1 MAKNVCEVLLDIL
14 APVST
19 RQIFGMTGDALNP
32 FLDAI
37 RRDGRFEWMGIRHE
51 ETGAFAAS
59 AQAKLSGKLAVCAG
73 TVGPGA
79 LHLINGLY
87 DAKRDRAPVL
97 AITGHVPL
105 SEQGTDFFQ
114 ETNLKAIFEDI
125 CVYNQYVNSAS
136 QMPRVAQQAVQIAL
150 TKGGVAHLSIPTDVI
165 KNEVPRS
172 DLSREIINP
181 ESTVIP
187 CPSELE
193 KIANVLNK
201 GNKIAIL
208 AGDGCRG
215 ARDELLAVAKKLNA
229 PIVRTLRGTDVMEYD
244 NPYWIGG
251 LGMLGSTQGLVAM
264 EACDTML
271 MIGSDFPYSMFLPS
285 SKEIIQ
291 IDIRAA
297 HLGKRC
303 PVTHGVVGHVKPT
316 LTALEP
322 MLQQQS
328 DSAFLNDIQS
338 RREKWDVRMDKKA
351 DPLRGKKGIPP
362 QAVTRMACDLADDD
376 AVFIADV
383 GEITAWSARHLR
395 IRGKQRLLGSF
406 NHGSVGVAVP
416 SSMGVQALD
425 KSRQVVA
432 LAGDGGFGMMMQDL
446 ITAVRYELPVTFVIY
461 NNSKLGFIELEMLA
475 SGLPTYGTKLV
486 NPNFVAYAEACGAK
500 GRRVEKGQ
508 DLEEAILEAYASKS
522 PYVLD
527 VVVNPNELI
536 PPPKIQPAHAW
547 GYSLAKLKEIFIED
561 DQV

>member
-105 SEQGTDFFQ
+105 TEQGTDFFQ
-114 ETNLKAIFEDI
+114 ETNLKGIFEDV

-150 TKGGVAHLSIPTDVI
+150 TEGGVAHLSIPTDVI
-165 KNEVPRS
+165 KNDVPQS

-181 ESTVIP
+181 ESTVVP
-187 CPSELE
+187 CPSEIE
-193 KIANVLNK
+193 KVAGLLNDGK
-201 GNKIAIL
+201 RVAIL
-208 AGDGCRG
+208 AGAGCRG
-215 ARDELLAVAKKLNA
+215 ARDELLAIAKKLNA
-229 PIVRTLRGTDVMEYD
+229 PIVRTLRGTDVMEYE

-251 LGMLGSTQGLVAM
+251 LGMLGSTQGLAAM

-285 SKEIIQ
+285 GKEIIQ

-303 PVTHGVVGHVKPT
+303 PVTTGVVGHVKPT
-316 LTALEP
+316 LIALEP
-322 MLQQQS
+322 LLVQQS
-328 DSAFLNDIQS
+328 DSEFLTNIQS
-338 RREKWDVRMDKKA
+338 RREKWDARMDKKA
-351 DPLRGKKGIPP
+351 NPLRGKAIPP
-362 QAVTRMACDLADDD
+362 QAVTRMACDMANDD
-376 AVFIADV
+376 AVFVADV

-395 IRGKQRLLGSF
+395 IRGTQRLLGSF

-416 SSMGVQALD
+416 SSIGVQALD
-425 KSRQVVA
+425 RGRQVVA
-432 LAGDGGFGMMMQDL
+432 MAGDGGFGMMMQDL
-446 ITAVRYELPVTFVIY
+446 VTAVRYELPITFIVY

-475 SGLPTYGTKLV
+475 SGLPKYGTKLV
-486 NPNFVAYAEACGAK
+486 NPDFVAYAEACGAH
-500 GRRVEKGQ
+500 GRRVEKGE
-508 DLEEAILEAYASKS
+508 DLEAAINEAYAAKG
-522 PYVLD
+522 PFLLD
-527 VVVNPNELI
+527 AVVNPDELI

-547 GYSLAKLKEIFIED
+547 GYSLAKLKEIFLED
-561 DQV
+561 EQV

>member
-376 AVFIADV
+376 AVFIAC
-383 GEITAWSARHLR
+383 
-395 IRGKQRLLGSF
+395 LLYTSP
-406 NHGSVGVAVP
+406 SPRDLSTSRMP
-416 SSMGVQALD
+416 SSA
-425 KSRQVVA
+425 
-432 LAGDGGFGMMMQDL
+432 
-446 ITAVRYELPVTFVIY
+446 
-461 NNSKLGFIELEMLA
+461 
-475 SGLPTYGTKLV
+475 
-486 NPNFVAYAEACGAK
+486 
-500 GRRVEKGQ
+500 
-508 DLEEAILEAYASKS
+508 
-522 PYVLD
+522 
-527 VVVNPNELI
+527 
-536 PPPKIQPAHAW
+536 
-547 GYSLAKLKEIFIED
+547 
-561 DQV
+561 

>member
-37 RRDGRFEWMGIRHE
+37 RRDSRFEWIGIRHE

-105 SEQGTDFFQ
+105 TEQGTDFFQ
-114 ETNLKAIFEDI
+114 ETNLKGIFEDI

-150 TKGGVAHLSIPTDVI
+150 TEGGVAHLSIPTDVI
-165 KNEVPRS
+165 KDDVPQS
-172 DLSREIINP
+172 ELTREIINP
-181 ESTVIP
+181 ESSVIP
-187 CPSELE
+187 CPSEIQ
-193 KIANVLNK
+193 KVATILNNSK
-201 GNKIAIL
+201 KVAIL

-215 ARDELLAVAKKLNA
+215 ASDELLAVAKKLNA
-229 PIVRTLRGTDVMEYD
+229 PIVRTLRATDVMEYD

-251 LGMLGSTQGLVAM
+251 LGMLGSTQGLAAM
-264 EACDTML
+264 EACDTLL
-271 MIGSDFPYSMFLPS
+271 MVGSDFPYSMFLPS
-285 SKEIIQ
+285 GKEIIQ

-303 PVTHGVVGHVKPT
+303 SVTTGVVGHVKPT
-316 LTALEP
+316 LIALNP
-322 MLQQQS
+322 LLVQQT
-328 DSAFLNDIQS
+328 DTEFLNNIQS
-338 RREKWDVRMDKKA
+338 RREKWDARMDKKA
-351 DPLRGKKGIPP
+351 NPLRGKAIPP
-362 QAVTRMACDLADDD
+362 QAVTRMACDMAEDD
-376 AVFIADV
+376 AVFVADV

-395 IRGKQRLLGSF
+395 IRGTQRLLGSF

-425 KSRQVVA
+425 KKRQVVA

-446 ITAVRYELPVTFVIY
+446 VTAVRYELPVTFIVY

-475 SGLPTYGTKLV
+475 SGLPKYGTKLV
-486 NPNFVAYAEACGAK
+486 NPDFVAYAEACGAQ
-500 GRRVEKGQ
+500 GRRVEKGEE
-508 DLEEAILEAYASKS
+508 LEDAIKEAYAAKG
-522 PYVLD
+522 VFLLD
-527 VVVNPNELI
+527 VIVNPDELI

-547 GYSLAKLKEIFIED
+547 GYSLAKLKEIFLED
-561 DQV
+561 EQV